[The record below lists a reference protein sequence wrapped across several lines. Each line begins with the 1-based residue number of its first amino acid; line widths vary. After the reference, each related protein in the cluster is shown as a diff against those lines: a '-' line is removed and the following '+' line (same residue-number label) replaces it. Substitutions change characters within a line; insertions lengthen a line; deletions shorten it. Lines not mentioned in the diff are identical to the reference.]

1 MRIRSSDIPYSVFL
15 KSRKKQ
21 LRQNMH
27 SLNIQPKHVKL
38 LLQIRIVKPAVHS
51 ITRVI
56 NQHVDIL
63 VFDLIV

>member
-1 MRIRSSDIPYSVFL
+1 
-15 KSRKKQ
+15 
-21 LRQNMH
+21 MH

-63 VFDLIV
+63 VLDLIV